1 MWENESGMKKILLI
15 SIVGLLM
22 SGCYMVPLAFIGP
35 ATSGFTTSSMMQ
47 AAISSSASHMV
58 KKATGKTFSEHA
70 FDAINENNISFGYFP
85 LNKSDDSILPLP
97 KPFNISVLPLSKP
110 LNIN

>member
-1 MWENESGMKKILLI
+1 MKKRILLI
-15 SIVGLLM
+15 SVVGLLM

-35 ATSGFTTSSMMQ
+35 ATSGFTTSSIMQ
-47 AAISSSASHMV
+47 AAVSSTANHMV
-58 KKATGKTFSEHA
+58 KKTTGKTISEHA
-70 FDAINENNISFGYFP
+70 FDTIDVDNISISFGYFP

-110 LNIN
+110 L

>member
-1 MWENESGMKKILLI
+1 MKKIILI
-15 SIVGLLM
+15 SIAGLLV

-35 ATSGFTTSSMMQ
+35 ATSGFTASSMMQ
-47 AAISSSASHMV
+47 AAVTSSANQIV

-70 FDAINENNISFGYFP
+70 FDSIDANNVALGYFP

-97 KPFNISVLPLSKP
+97 KPLNISILPLSKP

>member
-1 MWENESGMKKILLI
+1 M
-15 SIVGLLM
+15 GLLV

-47 AAISSSASHMV
+47 AAVSTSANHMI
-58 KKATGKTFSEHA
+58 KKATGKSFSEHA
-70 FDAINENNISFGYFP
+70 FGDIDMDDITLGYFP
-85 LNKSDDSILPLP
+85 SNKSNNLILPLP
-97 KPFNISVLPLSKP
+97 KP

>member
-1 MWENESGMKKILLI
+1 MIKRLLLVSAMGML
-15 SIVGLLM
+15 V

-58 KKATGKTFSEHA
+58 KKATGKSFSEHA
-70 FDAINENNISFGYFP
+70 FDAIDMDDITLGYFP
-85 LNKSDDSILPLP
+85 SNKSNKFILPLP
-97 KPFNISVLPLSKP
+97 KP
-110 LNIN
+110 LNINK

>member
-1 MWENESGMKKILLI
+1 MIKKLLLI
-15 SIVGLLM
+15 SAMGLFV
-22 SGCYMVPLAFIGP
+22 SGCYMVPLALIGP
-35 ATSGFTTSSMMQ
+35 ATSGFTASSVMQ
-47 AAISSSASHMV
+47 AAVTSSANHIM
-58 KKATGKTFSEHA
+58 KKTTGKTISEHA
-70 FDAINENNISFGYFP
+70 FDAIDENNISFGYFP